1 MFMTIYVVLI
11 MSSCHYQDTDRLW
24 CIGLC
29 QVVITKT
36 SQAMSYLHS
45 KCHDWANDTMTV
57 VINMHKKPL
66 SYSWYVSCHDYEGV
80 MSVLCTPL
88 QVKCYRE
95 NQQQG
100 AEEESKG
107 RRLGW
112 ILYIFVLWLTAD
124 CPLHN
129 IWTSFAQH
137 VNCVC
142 KKAHHCV
149 FLLRWLKGFNVRQN
163 ILTTVCGSLM
173 ESVMTFHIVS
183 WYSLLSAENKLQ
195 LSRIIKQASKIIG
208 ISQLLLSDLYNKA
221 VKRKAASI
229 IIDSTHPLL
238 FIYFHQV
245 AGSELP

>member
-1 MFMTIYVVLI
+1 

-45 KCHDWANDTMTV
+45 KCHNWANDTMTV

-107 RRLGW
+107 RRLKW
-112 ILYIFVLWLTAD
+112 KQANKKEQVESFTYLYCDWQPTVLCTTCEL
-124 CPLHN
+124 PLHN
-129 IWTSFAQH
+129 MWTVSARRLIIVYFFWDGWKDLMLDRTFWQQ
-137 VNCVC
+137 CVV
-142 KKAHHCV
+142 HLWNQSWHSTL
-149 FLLRWLKGFNVRQN
+149 FLGIAYFQLKISNNYQ
-163 ILTTVCGSLM
+163 
-173 ESVMTFHIVS
+173 E
-183 WYSLLSAENKLQ
+183 LLSRHLR
-195 LSRIIKQASKIIG
+195 LSGSHSFTSQTFIIWQ
-208 ISQLLLSDLYNKA
+208 
-221 VKRKAASI
+221 
-229 IIDSTHPLL
+229 
-238 FIYFHQV
+238 
-245 AGSELP
+245 